1 MEEERQQAEADKE
14 KSNEEYLAE
23 QMGSLFGGSESFS
36 IQIAAERVCRTAA
49 DAKRMI
55 GRKGQPVR
63 LENAFLQL
71 EAEVSRRSEEEF
83 FSGNSM
89 GKTFESLEQAG
100 LKRDDILTLHYTA
113 MGNISDLFA
122 NGERMKFERAY
133 KKKDVRKGMIHV
145 FSPFTVKG
153 VNGEYEADIELLIH
167 QEANVKP
174 LTYVLAVGIEKRSQ
188 RQAWES
194 MRPSQCR

>member
-1 MEEERQQAEADKE
+1 
-14 KSNEEYLAE
+14 
-23 QMGSLFGGSESFS
+23 
-36 IQIAAERVCRTAA
+36 
-49 DAKRMI
+49 MI

-83 FSGNSM
+83 LSGNSM

-133 KKKDVRKGMIHV
+133 KKRRFARG
-145 FSPFTVKG
+145 
-153 VNGEYEADIELLIH
+153 
-167 QEANVKP
+167 
-174 LTYVLAVGIEKRSQ
+174 
-188 RQAWES
+188 
-194 MRPSQCR
+194 